1 MLTTIFFSCKGP
13 QQPEMKTEVLFNVN
27 QSLLGDTVSD
37 DALGIVYQP
46 PLHWKPVDS
55 AYFGQVREL
64 FATQKTFI
72 SDYIVRDYYQDD
84 STNAIMIVTDLSRV
98 SDSALNL
105 MLEQMREMPEGGNKK
120 FEVQIGEYGY
130 HGFDV
135 FQILLQNPAF
145 INFKLIFLKGANKR
159 FQMDYMIPTRV
170 YAGEV
175 RTIESSIGSVNKINN

>member
-1 MLTTIFFSCKGP
+1 MLTVISCKGP

-27 QSLLGDTVSD
+27 QSLLADTLSD

-46 PLHWKPVDS
+46 PLYWKAVDS
-55 AYFGQVREL
+55 AYFDQVREL
-64 FATQKTFI
+64 FATQKPFL
-72 SDYIVRDYYQDD
+72 SNYVVRHYYQDD
-84 STNAIMIVTDLSRV
+84 STNSIMILTDLSMV
-98 SDSALNL
+98 EDSALDL
-105 MLEQMREMPEGGNKK
+105 MMKQMREMPEGGNKK

-145 INFKLIFLKGANKR
+145 INFKLIYLEGTDKK
-159 FQMDYMIPTRV
+159 FQIDYMIPTKV